1 MAKYTIYDT
10 DGGKPT
16 NIKAVKVGWNFS
28 ALIFGP
34 FWTLY
39 HKLWGYFVISILALL
54 FGLGLGIYIDKIYL
68 IFIVWVMI
76 HIDLSWHGN
85 EDYLPDALRKA
96 FYREAISDLI
106 EADSADEAARKY
118 IREQAKAEQSEEQ
131 D

>member
-1 MAKYTIYDT
+1 MAKYTIYDK

-16 NIKAVKVGWNFS
+16 DIKAVKVGWNFS

-34 FWTLY
+34 FWILY
-39 HKLWGYFVISILALL
+39 HKLWGYLVVTIFALL
-54 FGLGLGIYIDKIYL
+54 LVLFLGIYFDKNNL
-68 IFIVWVMI
+68 IFIVWGLI

-85 EDYLPDALRKA
+85 EQYLPDRLRKA
-96 FYREAISDLI
+96 FYREAISELI

-118 IREQAKAEQSEEQ
+118 IREQAKAEQWEEQ

>member
-16 NIKAVKVGWNFS
+16 NIKAVKVGWSFS

-39 HKLWGYFVISILALL
+39 HKLWGHFFVCISALL
-54 FGLGLGIYIDKIYL
+54 LGLGLGIYLGTIYPF
-68 IFIVWVMI
+68 FIAWAVI
-76 HIDLSWHGN
+76 HLELCWHGN

-96 FYREAISDLI
+96 FYREAISELI